1 MIQITP
7 AGGQGILRKF
17 FILCQLCGAL
27 KKERKYIA
35 FGTCQKNALY
45 INLPSGGY
53 YAFIKMAKNTLLINM
68 QINLKSAQFIL
79 QIYLLASLEDIHLIQ
94 LHKRFCVTSQFRLP
108 NSNAGYISL
117 NNFERKVCRAEKAFT
132 VFPR

>member
-1 MIQITP
+1 M
-7 AGGQGILRKF
+7 
-17 FILCQLCGAL
+17 QLWGP
-27 KKERKYIA
+27 KERKKILPLGHA
-35 FGTCQKNALY
+35 KKTLLY
-45 INLPSGGY
+45 INLTFGGY
-53 YAFIKMAKNTLLINM
+53 YAFIKMAKNTLVINM